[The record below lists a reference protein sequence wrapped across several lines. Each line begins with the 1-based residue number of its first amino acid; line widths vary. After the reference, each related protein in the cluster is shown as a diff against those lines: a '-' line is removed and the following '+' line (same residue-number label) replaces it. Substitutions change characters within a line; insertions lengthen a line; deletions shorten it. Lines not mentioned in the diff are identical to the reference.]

1 MAIPYVGIIY
11 DKERTTISTILYK
24 KMKMH
29 KNSQNKDL
37 KRVGWSRS
45 PFIIFTL
52 ILGLTLGSCGA
63 IHHLPKEEVVITYK
77 DSTIL
82 NIKDSI
88 RITEATRYK
97 DMAWLGDSLK
107 IEGQRSR
114 MWAYADTTKEAIIG
128 GLEEDKIEEKT
139 RIVYKDKIVVRDS
152 IQRVEVPVPV
162 EVIKEVKFVPWY
174 HKLLSAIGL
183 ISILFLGL
191 KFYLRFRNAGRL

>member
-1 MAIPYVGIIY
+1 
-11 DKERTTISTILYK
+11 
-24 KMKMH
+24 MKMH
-29 KNSQNKDL
+29 KNSQNKPL
-37 KRVGWSRS
+37 KRVWWSRS
-45 PFIIFTL
+45 PFIVFTL
-52 ILGLTLGSCGA
+52 AVGLMVNACGA

-107 IEGQRSR
+107 IEGHRSR

-139 RIVYKDKIVVRDS
+139 RIVYRDKIQYRDS

-174 HKLLSAIGL
+174 HKLLSAVGL
-183 ISILFLGL
+183 ISILFFGL
-191 KFYLRFRNAGRL
+191 KLYLKFRNAGRL